1 VHESAKTIES
11 AAEKA
16 AELTKQLLGFARK
29 GKNQNVPVNLNKVI
43 REVVGLLGRTIDKN
57 IHISQHLCAD
67 GTIMGDPNQMQQV
80 ILNLAV
86 NARDAMPKGGTL
98 LIEMATTFL
107 DEELCIMHE
116 DVVPG
121 QYIVVTVTDTGCG
134 IHQEQLGRIMEPFFT
149 TKEKG
154 KGTGMGLAM
163 VYGIVKNHGG
173 AIHVSSEVGK
183 GSIFKVF
190 LPLVADKPDAT
201 VKGRMDEP
209 IRGTG
214 HILLVDDED
223 VVRKIA
229 SEMLRM
235 LGYKVAT
242 AASGQEAVDYYREF
256 SNEIDLIVL
265 DMVMPEMNGQE
276 CFREL
281 KIINPGVRAVLST
294 GYGLNGKAQEI
305 IDEGMFGFITK
316 PYHLREFSEAIKN
329 ALTVT
334 VDEGVCAPRSS
345 SQ

>member
-1 VHESAKTIES
+1 
-11 AAEKA
+11 
-16 AELTKQLLGFARK
+16 
-29 GKNQNVPVNLNKVI
+29 
-43 REVVGLLGRTIDKN
+43 
-57 IHISQHLCAD
+57 
-67 GTIMGDPNQMQQV
+67 MGDPNQVQQV

-86 NARDAMPKGGTL
+86 NARDATPDGGTL
-98 LIEMATTFL
+98 LIETATSFL
-107 DEELCIMHE
+107 DEIFCMMHG
-116 DVVPG
+116 DIVPG
-121 QYIVVTVTDTGCG
+121 HYIVVTVTDTGCG

-190 LPLVADKPDAT
+190 LPLVADDPVAT
-201 VKGRMDEP
+201 VNSRMAEP
-209 IRGTG
+209 VRGTG

-242 AASGQEAVDYYREF
+242 AASGQEAVDYYREA
-256 SNEIDLIVL
+256 SKEIDLIVL
-265 DMVMPEMNGQE
+265 DMVMPEMDGQV

-281 KIINPGVRAVLST
+281 KSINPDVRAVLST
-294 GYGLNGKAQEI
+294 GFGLNGKAQET

-329 ALTVT
+329 ALIASADSVS
-334 VDEGVCAPRSS
+334 VPRNFFPIVLSKTT
-345 SQ
+345 QKYIK